1 MEQNQGK
8 VLQVLGP
15 VVDVQFE
22 NGRLPKIY
30 DALTVENGGETQVLE
45 VLKHLG
51 DGAVRCITLATSE
64 GLTRGMTVTA
74 TGGPISVPVGEGTL
88 GRMFNVLGNP
98 IDDKG
103 PAQCQEKWPIH
114 RDAPGFA
121 EQSASVEILE
131 TGIKVIDLLAP
142 YAKGGKI
149 GLFGGAGVGKTVLIH
164 HIRLALMDKCFVF
177 QTAHNR
183 KKHRRMAAP
192 EGGISMPYVLGV
204 VFDDGNDFSA
214 RVTDCDRNLIIF

>member
-74 TGGPISVPVGEGTL
+74 TGGPISVPG
-88 GRMFNVLGNP
+88 GRGNP
-98 IDDKG
+98 G
-103 PAQCQEKWPIH
+103 PDVQRA
-114 RDAPGFA
+114 G
-121 EQSASVEILE
+121 QS
-131 TGIKVIDLLAP
+131 
-142 YAKGGKI
+142 
-149 GLFGGAGVGKTVLIH
+149 H
-164 HIRLALMDKCFVF
+164 
-177 QTAHNR
+177 
-183 KKHRRMAAP
+183 
-192 EGGISMPYVLGV
+192 
-204 VFDDGNDFSA
+204 
-214 RVTDCDRNLIIF
+214 